1 MRIQCIENDMIKW
14 RGGPDPPLALPLPPC
29 NSKIWYWCFRRYLEI
44 CPKSWNHWTHG
55 SHPHG
60 FHRFLSSHLSE
71 SASSPGRIVLTF
83 PAFIL
88 FIVSY
93 LTSIHHYPFFTHGH
107 TFNHK
112 PWGQIH
118 GYSIL
123 GASAKC
129 CVFFVFAHFI
139 KVMHHTQCAI
149 AIEVLPSRH
158 GRWQHARNMAS
169 YIRIYNVMYDG
180 ILKATIMIW
189 NFCFEQ
195 IMCNIQN
202 NYSLK
207 NGTEIH
213 LARQIH
219 TTCASPGKASG
230 TDIGNMREIWQATLE
245 YAMSCT
251 MGSWRLRSWYEIS
264 VSNKICMI

>member
-1 MRIQCIENDMIKW
+1 M
-14 RGGPDPPLALPLPPC
+14 AL
-29 NSKIWYWCFRRYLEI
+29 
-44 CPKSWNHWTHG
+44 
-55 SHPHG
+55 
-60 FHRFLSSHLSE
+60 
-71 SASSPGRIVLTF
+71 
-83 PAFIL
+83 IL
-88 FIVSY
+88 MVFIVSCH
-93 LTSIHHYPFFTHGH
+93 LIFQNLPHLLEGSFSHFLPSFFSSFPTWRRSTITRSSHMVTRSITSHGVRSMD
-107 TFNHK
+107 T
-112 PWGQIH
+112 QL
-118 GYSIL
+118 L

-139 KVMHHTQCAI
+139 KVVHHTQCAI

-195 IMCNIQN
+195 IMYNIHN
-202 NYSLK
+202 IYSLK
-207 NGTEIH
+207 NGNEIH

-245 YAMSCT
+245 YTMSCT

-264 VSNKICMI
+264 VSNKLCMI